1 MNDDLVEIAARV
13 ARLRLRWHWIGLV
26 LLCAWGA
33 VQAQPARTTPT
44 RSLAATCAACHGTDG
59 RAAEGEAMPGL
70 AGLARE
76 RIAAELR
83 AFREGSRP
91 GTVMP
96 QIAKGY
102 SDQQIDALAAYF
114 AGVRATSTP

>member
-1 MNDDLVEIAARV
+1 MNVDLVEIAARV
-13 ARLRLRWHWIGLV
+13 ARLRRHWTGLV
-26 LLCAWGA
+26 LLCAWGTLA
-33 VQAQPARTTPT
+33 AQPAPAIPT

-59 RAAEGEAMPGL
+59 RAAEGQAMPAL
-70 AGLARE
+70 ASLARE
-76 RIAAELR
+76 RIATELR

-102 SDQQIDALAAYF
+102 SDPQIDALAAYF
-114 AGVRATSTP
+114 AGLPARSTP

>member
-1 MNDDLVEIAARV
+1 MNVDIVEIDARAARS
-13 ARLRLRWHWIGLV
+13 RWHWAGLV
-26 LLCAWGA
+26 LWCAWGA
-33 VQAQPARTTPT
+33 LQAQPARPTST

-59 RAAEGEAMPGL
+59 RAAEGQAMPGL

-76 RIAAELR
+76 RIATELR
-83 AFREGSRP
+83 AFRDGSRP

-102 SDQQIDALAAYF
+102 SDPQIDALAAYF
-114 AGVRATSTP
+114 AAVPARSTP

>member
-1 MNDDLVEIAARV
+1 MNVDLVEIAARV
-13 ARLRLRWHWIGLV
+13 ARLRWHGTGLV
-26 LLCAWGA
+26 LLCAGGTVA
-33 VQAQPARTTPT
+33 AQPPPTTPT

-59 RAAEGEAMPGL
+59 RAAEGQAMPAL

-83 AFREGSRP
+83 AFRDGGRP

-102 SDQQIDALAAYF
+102 SDAQIDALAAYF
-114 AGVRATSTP
+114 AGVSARGTP

>member
-1 MNDDLVEIAARV
+1 MNVDLVGIDARAARW
-13 ARLRLRWHWIGLV
+13 RWHGAGLV
-26 LLCAWGA
+26 LLCAWGTVA
-33 VQAQPARTTPT
+33 AQPAGTTPA

-59 RAAEGEAMPGL
+59 RAAEGQAMPGL

-102 SDQQIDALAAYF
+102 SDPQIDALAAYF
-114 AGVRATSTP
+114 AGVPARSAP

>member
-1 MNDDLVEIAARV
+1 MNVDLVEIAARV
-13 ARLRLRWHWIGLV
+13 ARLRWHGTGFV
-26 LLCAWGA
+26 LLCAWGTVA
-33 VQAQPARTTPT
+33 AQPAPT

-59 RAAEGEAMPGL
+59 RAAEGQAMPAL

-96 QIAKGY
+96 QIAKAY

-114 AGVRATSTP
+114 AGVPARSTP